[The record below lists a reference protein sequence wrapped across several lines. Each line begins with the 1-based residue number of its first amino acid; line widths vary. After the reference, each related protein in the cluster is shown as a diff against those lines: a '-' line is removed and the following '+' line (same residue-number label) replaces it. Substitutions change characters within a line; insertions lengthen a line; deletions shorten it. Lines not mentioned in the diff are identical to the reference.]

1 MNISYQ
7 EVLIFAVIAL
17 IIISIAWLI
26 VWIIKG
32 LGGGY
37 NGNATT
43 STRTGEDRGLSLIHI

>member
-7 EVLIFAVIAL
+7 EVLIFATIAL

-26 VWIIKG
+26 VRIIKG
-32 LGGGY
+32 FVSGY

-43 STRTGEDRGLSLIHI
+43 STQTGEDRGKSRQ

>member
-26 VWIIKG
+26 VRIIKG
-32 LGGGY
+32 FVSGY
-37 NGNATT
+37 NEDATT
-43 STRTGEDRGLSLIHI
+43 STRTGRDRGKSRQ

>member
-17 IIISIAWLI
+17 IIISIVWLI
-26 VWIIKG
+26 VRIIKG
-32 LGGGY
+32 FVSGY

-43 STRTGEDRGLSLIHI
+43 STPAGGDRGKSRR